1 VTRCE
6 CCFVMTVGA
15 KTRFHSDPPI
25 NFSFVFRSQIG
36 TNFEAAGAYI
46 TGKITNEE
54 RLDIVRNSC
63 PGPGAC
69 GGMYT
74 ANTMA
79 SFLEVT
85 GMVLPGTASTPAVHA
100 GKRQECLRVGAAMK
114 RLLEVDVKPRDIL
127 TKEAFENAITL
138 LTVLGGSTNAVL
150 HLIAIARCGNVDLTI
165 DDCESKGDM

>member
-1 VTRCE
+1 MPR
-6 CCFVMTVGA
+6 
-15 KTRFHSDPPI
+15 
-25 NFSFVFRSQIG
+25 RSQISD
-36 TNFEAAGAYI
+36 NFEAAGAYV

-85 GMVLPGTASTPAVHA
+85 GMCLPGTASTPAVHA
-100 GKRQECLRVGAAMK
+100 AKRQECLRVGAAMK
-114 RLLEVDVKPRDIL
+114 RLLELDVKPRDIL

-150 HLIAIARCGNVDLTI
+150 HLIAIARCGDVELTI
-165 DDCESKGDM
+165 DDCEWAAVRCS